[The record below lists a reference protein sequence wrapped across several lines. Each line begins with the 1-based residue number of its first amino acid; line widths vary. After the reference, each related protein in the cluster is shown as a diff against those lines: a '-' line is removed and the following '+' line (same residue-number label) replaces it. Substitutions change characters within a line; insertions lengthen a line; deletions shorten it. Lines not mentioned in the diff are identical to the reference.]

1 LNIHNKRLGKKMNTT
16 MVEPFAVPLVAW
28 AFAIEIKP
36 SPNHLRDGFV
46 ECAVKG
52 FF

>member
-1 LNIHNKRLGKKMNTT
+1 MNIT

-28 AFAIEIKP
+28 AFGIETKP
-36 SPNHLRDGFV
+36 LPNHLRDGFV
-46 ECAVKG
+46 ECPVEG